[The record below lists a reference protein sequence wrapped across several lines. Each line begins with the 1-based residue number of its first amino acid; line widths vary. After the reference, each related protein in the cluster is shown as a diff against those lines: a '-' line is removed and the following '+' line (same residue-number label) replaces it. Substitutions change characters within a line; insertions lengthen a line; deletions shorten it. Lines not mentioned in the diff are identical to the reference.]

1 MYCGNC
7 GTQNDDRAMFCQNC
21 GAKLEGGAG
30 GNQNQQWQQ
39 NIDYSYQNEIPG
51 QISIQGKKKGKL
63 KILIPAIA
71 VVAVVL
77 ILIFSLTGR
86 RGYKKT
92 VENYVQGALDGDIE
106 KVVSVPRVISNCLP
120 ISTISI
126 SFVGSLSRSTILPAS
141 FAACVPLFIATP
153 TFA

>member
-21 GAKLEGGAG
+21 GAKLEGRAG

-51 QISIQGKKKGKL
+51 QVSIQGKKKGKL

-77 ILIFSLTGR
+77 ILVFSLTGR
-86 RGYKKT
+86 KF
-92 VENYVQGALDGDIE
+92 N
-106 KVVSVPRVISNCLP
+106 
-120 ISTISI
+120 
-126 SFVGSLSRSTILPAS
+126 
-141 FAACVPLFIATP
+141 FAVLRF
-153 TFA
+153 